1 MRAHLEWMKRWAV
14 ENQSQGPGPQGRE
27 RQLHGSAR
35 KSQAPT
41 KQTIL
46 VRWPPAAHEPTHAEA
61 RAQWDSTSFCTT
73 VGLLRQRHLTP
84 VETVPLLQT
93 WCLALMISCQWV
105 LFLHHANQDH
115 ECLKES
121 SWSPGTPSLCCIP
134 HSPGNTANFEAFCKP
149 AATAHLKTERNPL
162 PSTRGGH

>member
-1 MRAHLEWMKRWAV
+1 MRAHLEWMKRWAA
-14 ENQSQGPGPQGRE
+14 ENQPQGPGPQGRE

-35 KSQAPT
+35 KSQAPA

-46 VRWPPAAHEPTHAEA
+46 VRWPPAGPHMSQAMLKHGLSGIPQASLHHRWAPEPTPP
-61 RAQWDSTSFCTT
+61 DSS
-73 VGLLRQRHLTP
+73 GDG
-84 VETVPLLQT
+84 
-93 WCLALMISCQWV
+93 ASAADLMISCQWV

-121 SWSPGTPSLCCIP
+121 SWSSGTLSLCCIP

-149 AATAHLKTERNPL
+149 AATVHLKTERNPS